1 MLPSITAGASPKYRR
16 KHLFANIDPMA
27 DPIPSSEDA
36 AADGDVRSRILSAA
50 SRLIAEGGRE
60 AATTRAVATAAGV
73 QPPTIYR
80 LFGDKQGL
88 LEAVAEHDLAAYV
101 AAKARRTPNPN
112 PIEDLREGWDAHI
125 AFSLSNPGLFA
136 ILAGDPQSKEASP
149 SAKAGRETLRR
160 RMRRLASAGL
170 LKTSEDRATDLWHA
184 AGTGLV
190 FALLSQPEATRDP
203 GLSAFT
209 RETILAAIAAGV
221 ETRAERRP
229 QSAAAELR
237 ASLDSI
243 GGLSA
248 GERLLLEE
256 LLDRIARSE

>member
-1 MLPSITAGASPKYRR
+1 
-16 KHLFANIDPMA
+16 MA
-27 DPIPSSEDA
+27 DPLTLSDDA
-36 AADGDVRSRILSAA
+36 APDGDVRSRILSAA
-50 SRLIAEGGRE
+50 SRLIAEGGRD

-101 AAKARRTPNPN
+101 AVKSQLAPNPD
-112 PIEDLREGWDAHI
+112 PIQDLREGWDAHI
-125 AFSLSNPGLFA
+125 AFSLANPAIFA

-149 SAKAGRETLRR
+149 FAKAGRGVLRQ
-160 RMRRLASAGL
+160 RMRRVASAGL
-170 LKTSEDRATDLWHA
+170 LKTSEDRAADLWHA
-184 AGTGLV
+184 AGIGTV
-190 FALLSQPEATRDP
+190 FALLSQAEAARDP
-203 GLSAFT
+203 DLSTVT
-209 RETILAAIAAGV
+209 RETILAAIASV
-221 ETRAERRP
+221 DEERAERRP
-229 QSAAAELR
+229 QVAAAELR

-243 GGLSA
+243 NGLSA

>member
-1 MLPSITAGASPKYRR
+1 
-16 KHLFANIDPMA
+16 MA
-27 DPIPSSEDA
+27 DPTPLSDDVVP
-36 AADGDVRSRILSAA
+36 DGDVQSRILAA
-50 SRLIAEGGRE
+50 TSRLIAEGGRE

-88 LEAVAEHDLAAYV
+88 LEAVAEHDLAVYV
-101 AAKARRTPNPN
+101 AAKVQRTPNPD

-125 AFSLSNPGLFA
+125 AFSLANPGLFA

-149 SAKAGRETLRR
+149 AARAGRDALKR
-160 RMRRLASAGL
+160 RMRRVASVGL

-184 AGTGLV
+184 AGIGTV
-190 FALLSQPEATRDP
+190 FTLLSQPEAARDP
-203 GLSAFT
+203 DLSAFT
-209 RETILAAIAAGV
+209 RETILAAIAAV
-221 ETRAERRP
+221 AETRAERRP

-237 ASLDSI
+237 ASLKSVR
-243 GGLSA
+243 GLSA